1 MCVVF
6 SLHFLCV
13 SQSFPF
19 SPFVGRL
26 LPSFPSRPSPSLS
39 LSSFENGKSFP
50 FSFCAPPQEDL
61 RRPPLLHF
69 QPHVSLV
76 EPYLPC
82 PKVLPPLL
90 RVVNLPAPRRLI
102 GVLRPRL
109 PMAVP
114 FVRSPFPLDRAHF
127 HPCHTSENGT
137 LNLSGNLLPV
147 PCSCHYRRTVLTV
160 HFILSLYSPPT
171 LIHHV

>member
-1 MCVVF
+1 MCGFLPSFSVCESVF
-6 SLHFLCV
+6 SLL
-13 SQSFPF
+13 SFCGAPPSF
-19 SPFVGRL
+19 
-26 LPSFPSRPSPSLS
+26 LPSPALLSLS

-90 RVVNLPAPRRLI
+90 RVVNLPAPRPLI